1 MFLKKVSLEIGE
13 IHTII
18 GKHYMTFKIGVSNIF
33 QFTKLIERYSP
44 TLD

>member
-1 MFLKKVSLEIGE
+1 MTLEIGE

-18 GKHYMTFKIGVSNIF
+18 DKHYMTFKIGVSNLF
-33 QFTKLIERYSP
+33 QFTKLIERHSP